1 MITVF
6 VVWVLILIVA
16 VSLDKYI
23 IPRLSPNNRFAKWWR
38 KHLVDE
44 DFEDRGPR

>member
-6 VVWVLILIVA
+6 VVWVLILIVG

-23 IPRLSPNNRFAKWWR
+23 IPRLSPNNRLAKWWR
-38 KHLVDE
+38 EHLVDE
-44 DFEDRGPR
+44 DPYHK